1 MVDSARMTAAVVALP
16 ADLRD
21 AMAFEA
27 PVDVRATLEPAAGK
41 QPAALGLADIAEED
55 KSGG

>member
-1 MVDSARMTAAVVALP
+1 MSLP

-41 QPAALGLADIAEED
+41 QPAALGLADKIAEEK
-55 KSGG
+55 KS

>member
-1 MVDSARMTAAVVALP
+1 MSLP

-27 PVDVRATLEPAAGK
+27 PVDARATLKPAAGK

-55 KSGG
+55 KLGG

>member
-1 MVDSARMTAAVVALP
+1 MSLP

-27 PVDVRATLEPAAGK
+27 PVDARATLEPAAGK